1 MKMKQ
6 ILENSFYQ
14 LLMIYVLLVFFISIN
29 FYSKYSLH
37 FEIFAAILAILG
49 FFILEKGILSKNK
62 ILEDNVIHYFI
73 LIIAFL
79 ITLTYR
85 IIPYIENTVPLGYD
99 VGIYKYAIESGLQN
113 LDLWIL
119 SSVEPGFLYLM
130 TPLSLLFTTNAIL
143 IEIFIIFNLLLAFSI
158 YLVSKEY
165 FNKTTAIFSILL
177 YSLSIIQFK
186 TFELMY
192 YKNIIGL
199 AFMLF
204 AIYFHKKDKL
214 TWFVIFAALVGMIH
228 RPTFY
233 IFGLSYFAYT
243 FMCLLKN
250 KKLFIINFL
259 LGIAILLLAIIP
271 YLGKFGVSLTTVLPW
286 VIEGF
291 VNTGQSPGTFIN
303 IFTYQLLTLAYLPFA
318 LIGLFYLAKNKKFDI
333 LFMWAIINASIVYF
347 QFFFFNRFI
356 IHLDVILVILA
367 SVGFSIILQK
377 RKMGGLLIAIL
388 LTSLLITSFLYVEKS
403 EPLVAETELNIIKSL
418 AYVET
423 NAYVMSTSGYYST
436 WLQGYSNRKVIAPGL
451 FDYNKHTKPEWENFW
466 ITADIEETKRFL
478 DVYEKPLYI
487 FIGKYQNIEMD
498 KFEDSCFNLY
508 NGNLQ
513 TKNYKYTC

>member
-1 MKMKQ
+1 
-6 ILENSFYQ
+6 
-14 LLMIYVLLVFFISIN
+14 
-29 FYSKYSLH
+29 
-37 FEIFAAILAILG
+37 
-49 FFILEKGILSKNK
+49 
-62 ILEDNVIHYFI
+62 
-73 LIIAFL
+73 
-79 ITLTYR
+79 
-85 IIPYIENTVPLGYD
+85 
-99 VGIYKYAIESGLQN
+99 
-113 LDLWIL
+113 
-119 SSVEPGFLYLM
+119 
-130 TPLSLLFTTNAIL
+130 
-143 IEIFIIFNLLLAFSI
+143 
-158 YLVSKEY
+158 
-165 FNKTTAIFSILL
+165 
-177 YSLSIIQFK
+177 
-186 TFELMY
+186 
-192 YKNIIGL
+192 
-199 AFMLF
+199 
-204 AIYFHKKDKL
+204 
-214 TWFVIFAALVGMIH
+214 
-228 RPTFY
+228 
-233 IFGLSYFAYT
+233 
-243 FMCLLKN
+243 
-250 KKLFIINFL
+250 
-259 LGIAILLLAIIP
+259 
-271 YLGKFGVSLTTVLPW
+271 LPW

-513 TKNYKYTC
+513 TKIYKYTC